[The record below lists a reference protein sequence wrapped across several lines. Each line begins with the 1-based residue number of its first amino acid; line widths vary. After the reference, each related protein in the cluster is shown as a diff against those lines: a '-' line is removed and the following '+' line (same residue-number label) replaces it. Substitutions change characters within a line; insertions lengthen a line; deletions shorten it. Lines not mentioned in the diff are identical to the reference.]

1 MNGGEI
7 VVYDLAGKQ
16 LLSGKTNAD
25 GEFSFKIP
33 GKTGLKIVIQA
44 GMGHQGEWTIPAE
57 EIAPTEPAP
66 KPAVSPETPSVTLQ
80 TAD

>member
-25 GEFSFKIP
+25 GEFSFKMP

-57 EIAPTEPAP
+57 FIVSDRTGAETGRFSGNTNSDARIA
-66 KPAVSPETPSVTLQ
+66 
-80 TAD
+80 D